1 MNDIW
6 EKELEDLLNEDIS
19 SVREREQTAFD
30 RLVSPFGNSIVLFGA
45 GSLGRQAVARLR
57 QDGIEPLA
65 FVDNNPMAWGKTVD
79 GIDIFSPQD
88 AAVKFG
94 QQAAFIVTI
103 RSHESQHRFAET
115 KRKLLDLGCSKVVSF
130 VPLLWQYP
138 ETFLPNYYLD
148 LPSKIFLHADKVRAG
163 LRLLEEDFSRKT
175 YLTQLRWRI
184 LEDYDDL
191 PTKSDDTQYIPKG
204 IFSFTENEV
213 FIDCGAFDGDT
224 VRLFLSQCQDT
235 FSHIYAFEPDNI
247 NFRNLQNFLS
257 TLPQKITSKITI
269 LPVAVGA
276 RTTKLKFTT
285 TGTASS
291 MVSAVG
297 DIEIEIITLDNLL
310 SNVKP
315 TYIKM
320 DIEGAESD
328 AISGA
333 TKIIQGATPVLAIC
347 AYHQQSHIWD
357 IPLLIHSI
365 SSEYQ
370 LFLRAHEDEGWE
382 LVYYAI
388 PTQRLKV

>member
-1 MNDIW
+1 MNDTW
-6 EKELEDLLNEDIS
+6 EQQLDDLLSEDIS
-19 SVREREQTAFD
+19 SVRERERTAFD

-45 GSLGRQAVARLR
+45 GSLGRQALARLR
-57 QDGIEPLA
+57 QDGIEPLT
-65 FVDNNPMAWGKTVD
+65 FVDNNRATWNKIVD
-79 GIDIFSPQD
+79 GLEIFTPQD
-88 AAVKFG
+88 AAAKFG

-130 VPLLWQYP
+130 VPFLWKYP

-148 LPSKIFLHADKVRAG
+148 LPSKIFLHANEVRAG
-163 LRLLEEDFSRKT
+163 LKLMEDDLSRKT
-175 YLTQLRWRI
+175 YVTQLRWRI

-224 VRLFLSQCQDT
+224 VRLFLSQCKDT

-247 NFRNLQNFLS
+247 NFRNLQSFLS
-257 TLPQKITSKITI
+257 TLPLKIANKITVFPK
-269 LPVAVGA
+269 AVGA
-276 RTTKLKFTT
+276 RTTKQKFAT

-291 MVSAVG
+291 MVSADG
-297 DIEIEIITLDNLL
+297 NIEIQIVTLDNLL
-310 SNVKP
+310 SNIEP

-333 TKIIQGATPVLAIC
+333 RKIIQRATPILAIC

-365 SSEYQ
+365 SSEYH